1 MSKETVSNKIEEV
14 KDEATEVVENVQEEV
29 KEVVEEQPETKADVV
44 EQKETIFKKGEKIV
58 RKYRPV
64 FKKALITTG
73 LIILGGLAYGY
84 VKKSNTEE
92 DVVEGEFE
100 GISYDNE

>member
-14 KDEATEVVENVQEEV
+14 KEDATQAVEEIQEAATQ
-29 KEVVEEQPETKADVV
+29 VVEEQPETKVDVV
-44 EQKETIFKKGEKIV
+44 EEKKTLIKKGEEIV

-73 LIILGGLAYGY
+73 LLILGGLAYGY
-84 VKKSNTEE
+84 VKKPNTEE

>member
-29 KEVVEEQPETKADVV
+29 KEVVEEQPETKVDVV
-44 EQKETIFKKGEKIV
+44 EQKETLFKKGEKIV

-64 FKKALITTG
+64 VKKALITTG

-92 DVVEGEFE
+92 DVVDGEFE
-100 GISYDNE
+100 DISYYNE

>member
-29 KEVVEEQPETKADVV
+29 KEVVEEQPETKVDVV

-73 LIILGGLAYGY
+73 LIILGGLVYGY
-84 VKKSNTEE
+84 VKKPNED
-92 DVVEGEFE
+92 DVVDGEFE
-100 GISYDNE
+100 DISYDNE

>member
-14 KDEATEVVENVQEEV
+14 KDEATEVVENVQEV
-29 KEVVEEQPETKADVV
+29 KEVVEGQPETKVDVV
-44 EQKETIFKKGEKIV
+44 EQKKTPFKKGEEIV

-64 FKKALITTG
+64 IKKALITTG

-92 DVVEGEFE
+92 DVVEGEF
-100 GISYDNE
+100 

>member
-1 MSKETVSNKIEEV
+1 MSKEQVSTKIAEV
-14 KDEATEVVENVQEEV
+14 KDEATEVVEEIQEEV
-29 KEVVEEQPETKADVV
+29 KEVVEEQPETKVDVV

-100 GISYDNE
+100 DISYDNE

>member
-14 KDEATEVVENVQEEV
+14 KEELTEVVGEIRDADTDVAAEQDAPKV
-29 KEVVEEQPETKADVV
+29 EVVEKPK
-44 EQKETIFKKGEKIV
+44 TIVKKGEEVI

-64 FKKALITTG
+64 VKKVLIATG
-73 LIILGGLAYGY
+73 LAVLGGLAYGY

-100 GISYDNE
+100 NISYDNE

>member
-29 KEVVEEQPETKADVV
+29 KEVVEEQLEAKVDVV

-84 VKKSNTEE
+84 VKKSDTDE
-92 DVVEGEFE
+92 DAVDGEFE